1 MGSKILPGLKTNKRI
16 NFRSCNMFKRKYEP
30 HIKGDKVKIVDNRL
44 RVFYLFFLVVFIIL
58 GAIFVLSGTDDLG
71 SVCIIVGFALAVL
84 WLLFEAAERRYTI
97 TPEYISVRY
106 GLFSKKVRFEDVDYC
121 FFSSN
126 SFITLNNLK
135 GKETTIDL
143 IHMNGDYENYFLDA
157 IRNGNV
163 QIRAVGSF
171 EKNANGRAIKRNFKM
186 TQKGFIFSEIVFLFF
201 MLIVSVP
208 LSSYALDSEEEMG
221 TRVVMFVMD
230 LLNVLLWGFLAT
242 KVSETITINND
253 TIIIKRWFKKSIVL
267 NVKNIDWVYTGMEHY
282 SNRGVGYDIEEMQIH
297 VNNELLKLSTN
308 INRGFKNYDVFIAY
322 LQDYRVPFSLDKT
335 KLITYEKV
343 EEDSKKDIPELLNLE
358 EHSFT
363 CNEDYIIENGPFA
376 GMKLD
381 KDLEANGDYT
391 QFFKKHIF
399 FGKIRMGFVWIMNIA
414 FFVAMIAARVGV
426 INIFMALLTPGTLFI
441 LAYLL
446 KAIDEKS
453 VVNEILKTGR
463 CYEAV
468 LFTSDIR
475 ENDEDVYFAYKDGDC
490 VRLIEPFNT
499 NGKSKQQDYEAR
511 YGVPTYIWAA
521 PEKIPFCLEG
531 DMTGPK
537 DIGKYTQKIVT
548 AVIGFVAGIFFLGM
562 AWLVTSDFITGG
574 STDYKVEKNANTDQL
589 LVDYNDNEMLRF
601 ESQDSEKNSSVYKF
615 STDVTSFYA
624 YAEDGERYA
633 VGGHYFQASLRNDIK
648 DFLENTWGI
657 TDMDTA
663 HETID
668 NMLSYGHRAKFRSY
682 VENDE
687 DTQKAI
693 EAIERDYGDSFTFED
708 AVNIDEDYF
717 KKNDIST
724 DEFYRVKGAAC
735 AYVRFGKDGMTAYDY
750 LRLIRVAALSYNVRY
765 LSAEDYMQLLYNM
778 DTVLQKQYSSFEDIH
793 ECYYYGQMFRL
804 KEINDDTEDVIL
816 NDQSVIKEMRTSD
829 FYSSIESDYNL
840 PITEDW
846 HDLIIDRSK

>member
-1 MGSKILPGLKTNKRI
+1 
-16 NFRSCNMFKRKYEP
+16 MFKRKYEP
-30 HIKGDKVKIVDNRL
+30 HVKGDKVKIVDNRL
-44 RVFYLFFLVVFIIL
+44 SGIFLFVLVVFIIL
-58 GAIFVLSGTDDLG
+58 GAMLVLSGTDDLG
-71 SVCIIVGFALAVL
+71 PVCIIVGFFLAAL
-84 WLLFEAAERRYTI
+84 WLFFEALERRYTI

-126 SFITLNNLK
+126 SFITLYDLK

-171 EKNANGRAIKRNFKM
+171 EKNANGRAIDSNFNM
-186 TQKGFIFSEIVFLFF
+186 SQKGFIFSIILFMFF
-201 MLIVSVP
+201 MLIISVP
-208 LSSYALDSEEEMG
+208 LFCVALDSEEEIVG
-221 TRVVMFVMD
+221 RVFMLVIA

-267 NVKNIDWVYTGMEHY
+267 NVNDIDWVYTGMEHY
-282 SNRGVGYDIEEMQIH
+282 SNRGGGYDIEEMQIH

-308 INRGFKNYDVFIAY
+308 ISRGFKNYDVFIAY
-322 LQDYRVPFSLDKT
+322 LQDHRVPFSLDKT

-391 QFFKKHIF
+391 KFFKKHIF
-399 FGKIRMGFVWIMNIA
+399 FDKIRMGFVWIMYIA

-426 INIFMALLTPGTLFI
+426 INIFMALLIPGTLFM
-441 LAYLL
+441 LAFVI

-453 VVNEILKTGR
+453 VVNEILKNAR

-468 LFTSDIR
+468 LFTADVR

-511 YGVPTYIWAA
+511 YGVPTYIWAD
-521 PEKIPFCLEG
+521 PQNIPFCLEG
-531 DMTGPK
+531 DTTGPK
-537 DIGKYTQKIVT
+537 NLGRFTRNIVT
-548 AVIGFVAGIFFLGM
+548 AVIGLVAGLFFLGM

-574 STDYKVEKNANTDQL
+574 STDYEVEENANIDQL

-601 ESQDSEKNSSVYKF
+601 EYQDSEKNSSVYKF

-624 YAEDGERYA
+624 YSEDGETYA
-633 VGGHYFQASLRNDIK
+633 VGGHYFQAYLWDDTE
-648 DFLENTWGI
+648 DFLENAWGI

-668 NMLSYGHRAKFRSY
+668 DMLTYGHRAKFRSY

-717 KKNDIST
+717 EENDIST

-735 AYVRFGKDGMTAYDY
+735 AYVRFGEDGMTAYDY
-750 LRLIRVAALSYNVRY
+750 IRLMRVVALSYNVRY

-778 DTVLQKQYSSFEDIH
+778 ATVLQQEYSSFADIH
-793 ECYYYGQMFRL
+793 ECYYYGEMFRL
-804 KEINDDTEDVIL
+804 GEVNDDNEAIIL
-816 NDQSVIKEMRTSD
+816 DDESVIKEMRMDD
-829 FYSSIESDYNL
+829 FYSSIEPDYNL

>member
-1 MGSKILPGLKTNKRI
+1 
-16 NFRSCNMFKRKYEP
+16 MFKRKYEP
-30 HIKGDKVKIVDNRL
+30 HIKGGKVKIIDNRL
-44 RVFYLFFLVVFIIL
+44 SGIFLFFLVAFIFI
-58 GAIFVLSGTDDLG
+58 GAILVLSGTDDFG
-71 SVCIIVGFALAVL
+71 SVCILVGFCLAVL
-84 WLLFEAAERRYTI
+84 WLLFAALERRYTI

-126 SFITLNNLK
+126 SFITLYDLK
-135 GKETTIDL
+135 GRETTIDL
-143 IHMNGDYENYFLDA
+143 LNMKGNYEDYFLDA

-163 QIRAVGSF
+163 QIRTVGSY
-171 EKNANGRAIKRNFKM
+171 EKNKKGKVISKNFKM
-186 TQKGFIFSEIVFLFF
+186 TQKGFIFGEIVLLFF
-201 MLIVSVP
+201 MLIISAP
-208 LSSYALDSEEEMG
+208 LSLYALAPKEEMG
-221 TRVVMFVMD
+221 TRVCMFVIA
-230 LLNVLLWGFLAT
+230 LLNVLVWGSLAIMI
-242 KVSETITINND
+242 SETITINND
-253 TIIIKRWFKKSIVL
+253 TIIIKIWFKKSIVL
-267 NVKNIDWVYTGMEHY
+267 NVNDIDWIYTGMEHY

-297 VNNELLKLSTN
+297 VNNELLKLFTN
-308 INRGFKNYDVFIAY
+308 ISRRFKNYDLFMAY

-399 FGKIRMGFVWIMNIA
+399 FGKIRMGFVWIMSIA

-446 KAIDEKS
+446 KVIDEKS

-548 AVIGFVAGIFFLGM
+548 AVIGLVAGIFFLGM

-574 STDYKVEKNANTDQL
+574 SQ
-589 LVDYNDNEMLRF
+589 
-601 ESQDSEKNSSVYKF
+601 
-615 STDVTSFYA
+615 
-624 YAEDGERYA
+624 
-633 VGGHYFQASLRNDIK
+633 I
-648 DFLENTWGI
+648 
-657 TDMDTA
+657 
-663 HETID
+663 
-668 NMLSYGHRAKFRSY
+668 
-682 VENDE
+682 
-687 DTQKAI
+687 
-693 EAIERDYGDSFTFED
+693 
-708 AVNIDEDYF
+708 
-717 KKNDIST
+717 
-724 DEFYRVKGAAC
+724 
-735 AYVRFGKDGMTAYDY
+735 
-750 LRLIRVAALSYNVRY
+750 
-765 LSAEDYMQLLYNM
+765 
-778 DTVLQKQYSSFEDIH
+778 
-793 ECYYYGQMFRL
+793 
-804 KEINDDTEDVIL
+804 
-816 NDQSVIKEMRTSD
+816 MR
-829 FYSSIESDYNL
+829 
-840 PITEDW
+840 
-846 HDLIIDRSK
+846 